1 MNNNDILKVRRHFDK
16 HSDQY
21 VDKYLESTIAL
32 YRKKNTFLRKVLQND
47 SGSPLNVL
55 DIGAGAGIWADLFL
69 DEYPSASVVCVDISL
84 VMLDEYPSASV
95 VCVDISLVMLRRG
108 VLRPRKYPV
117 VANALELPFQGC
129 SFDIINLDVILH
141 HLINSSGYLET
152 VFGFVTLLRSLKSL
166 LKPNGKVIIHEI
178 YHESIIRAEI
188 MSFLL
193 FILSTLQLPQF
204 LASLIALAIHSQGV
218 GICFLTRN
226 QWISVITQ
234 AGYQIVDKEE
244 LGWNMPLIR
253 RLAGFKASG
262 DLFMVLSPL

>member
-1 MNNNDILKVRRHFDK
+1 VKEKGMNNNDILKVRRHFDK

-55 DIGAGAGIWADLFL
+55 DIGAGAGIWADLF
-69 DEYPSASVVCVDISL
+69 
-84 VMLDEYPSASV
+84 LDEYPSASV

-166 LKPNGKVIIHEI
+166 LKPNGKVIIHEV